1 MSRKVENHA
10 HIRRPICS
18 FCLKSIRAAALD
30 DGEPTGKSP
39 GRGAESVAGRNGVL
53 LELCIVFDLLI
64 VLRCCDYS
72 LRKPN
77 RELAITS
84 VHFEFF
90 LRHALEQFV

>member
-1 MSRKVENHA
+1 MRTSGGRFVL
-10 HIRRPICS
+10 RSSTRS
-18 FCLKSIRAAALD
+18 FCFKSIRAAALD

-53 LELCIVFDLLI
+53 LELRIVFDLLI

-72 LRKPN
+72 LRKLN
-77 RELAITS
+77 RELAIAS